1 MFFSGSHREYRGGCA
16 DKDGTAI
23 NQGKK
28 DLGHLGQKFTK
39 DECLAECREDRKENV
54 FATGCEYKTFGSK
67 CSSHSLTVGSGT
79 GSGSGD
85 ICFVYLGKTLSNTPT
100 RAQVSLGRA
109 T

>member
-28 DLGHLGQKFTK
+28 DLGQIFTK
-39 DECLAECREDRKENV
+39 DECLAKCREDRKENV